1 MNPYAALMAALADAL
16 RSHAPIAGVVT
27 HVFEAP
33 PLRAARPFVLID
45 EPLLTDWGTKDQPG
59 REARLT
65 ILLRDSGERRER
77 ARRLVGEIEA
87 ALAAMPRAIGDNW
100 RIASLVPLRSRI
112 VAEGDNRLTAIIEH
126 RARMLR
132 EA

>member
-1 MNPYAALMAALADAL
+1 MNPHSALVGALADTLRTRPAL
-16 RSHAPIAGVVT
+16 RDAVT
-27 HVFEAP
+27 GIFEAP
-33 PLRAARPFVLID
+33 PTRAARPFVLID
-45 EPLLTDWGTKDQPG
+45 EPVLTDWSTKDQAG

-65 ILLRDSGERRER
+65 ILLRDSGERRDR
-77 ARRLVGEIEA
+77 IRRLAGEIEA
-87 ALAAMPRAIGDNW
+87 AVAAMPQAIGDGW
-100 RIASLVPLRSRI
+100 HIASLVPLRSRI